1 MESKIVIKKRIE
13 KEKEAL
19 LEHLRKTPIIQLAC
33 KKNATSRATY
43 YRWRKEDPEFTKN
56 ADEALYEGTKLVND
70 MAESQLLSAIQD
82 KNLSAI
88 VFWLKH
94 HHPLYATRVEVT
106 ARLRQ
111 DEKLTPEQE
120 KLIDKA
126 LKLAALAPEAVKSTP
141 KNL

>member
-1 MESKIVIKKRIE
+1 MESKVVIKKRIE

-19 LEHLRKTPIIQLAC
+19 LEHLKKTPIIQLAC

-43 YRWRKEDPEFTKN
+43 YRWRKEDLKFAKTS
-56 ADEALYEGTKLVND
+56 DEALDEGEKLVND

-106 ARLRQ
+106 ARLKQ
-111 DEKLTPEQE
+111 DETLTPEQE

-126 LKLAALAPEAVKSTP
+126 LKLAALVPEAVRSIY
-141 KNL
+141 KNS